1 MPTRARRSKLP
12 VIPHR
17 EGITLPPGRSAG
29 GGLDQRGG
37 YRIAAVTVAC
47 GPQRLSGRASH
58 RVQEIPPIRWR
69 GKSPSPH
76 AAWCRRRSAGTPRA
90 LSVRRP
96 ASALEQ
102 RPKRGAAIRLRVP
115 GKAGRPGAAGTSHG
129 NAVKLAE
136 IRLLHIRAGYRGQSG
151 LGQRNGSRQRQR
163 SRRERGGAQELLH
176 ACYNR
181 RAGEAVH
188 KAPVRHRPANGLLP
202 TAPDGLARPVRSSA
216 EGSRASQPTMH
227 VPHRSPGSALIKL
240 AQSYAIPSRPITMR
254 NRRWSK
260 GRFPA
265 DSGWS
270 AAAPIRRAAARR
282 TPRSGIPPH
291 PSRSPARTY

>member
-12 VIPHR
+12 VILHR

-37 YRIAAVTVAC
+37 YRIAAVTVAY
-47 GPQRLSGRASH
+47 GPQRLSGHAGH

-90 LSVRRP
+90 LSTRRSRF
-96 ASALEQ
+96 SA
-102 RPKRGAAIRLRVP
+102 RAAP
-115 GKAGRPGAAGTSHG
+115 GTGRSNSVARAGQSRSPGAAGTSHG

-163 SRRERGGAQELLH
+163 SRRERRSARELLH

-188 KAPVRHRPANGLLP
+188 KAPVRHRSANGLLP
-202 TAPDGLARPVRSSA
+202 TTPGGLVIDN
-216 EGSRASQPTMH
+216 
-227 VPHRSPGSALIKL
+227 PGV
-240 AQSYAIPSRPITMR
+240 
-254 NRRWSK
+254 N
-260 GRFPA
+260 
-265 DSGWS
+265 
-270 AAAPIRRAAARR
+270 
-282 TPRSGIPPH
+282 
-291 PSRSPARTY
+291 

>member
-37 YRIAAVTVAC
+37 YRITAVTVAY
-47 GPQRLSGRASH
+47 GPQRLSGHAGH

-90 LSVRRP
+90 LSTRRSRF
-96 ASALEQ
+96 SA
-102 RPKRGAAIRLRVP
+102 RAAP
-115 GKAGRPGAAGTSHG
+115 GTGRSNSVARAGQSRPGAVGTSHG

-136 IRLLHIRAGYRGQSG
+136 IRLFTSG
-151 LGQRNGSRQRQR
+151 LATAVSPAWA
-163 SRRERGGAQELLH
+163 SEMAAASDSAVAASGGAQELLH

-216 EGSRASQPTMH
+216 EGSGTSQPTMH
-227 VPHRSPGSALIKL
+227 VPHRSRGSALIRL
-240 AQSYAIPSRPITMR
+240 AQSYASPPPRT
-254 NRRWSK
+254 
-260 GRFPA
+260 A
-265 DSGWS
+265 V
-270 AAAPIRRAAARR
+270 RAQL
-282 TPRSGIPPH
+282 
-291 PSRSPARTY
+291 

>member
-17 EGITLPPGRSAG
+17 EGITLPPGRPAD

-37 YRIAAVTVAC
+37 YRIAAVTVAY
-47 GPQRLSGRASH
+47 GPQRLSRH
-58 RVQEIPPIRWR
+58 RRPPRSGNPR
-69 GKSPSPH
+69 PYVGGGNHRHRMQPGAV
-76 AAWCRRRSAGTPRA
+76 AARQGTPRA
-90 LSVRRP
+90 LSTRRSRF
-96 ASALEQ
+96 SARAAPGTGRSNSVARAGQ
-102 RPKRGAAIRLRVP
+102 SRPP
-115 GKAGRPGAAGTSHG
+115 SAAGTSQG

-136 IRLLHIRAGYRGQSG
+136 IRLLHIGAGYRGQSG

-181 RAGEAVH
+181 RADEAVH
-188 KAPVRHRPANGLLP
+188 KAPVRHRPANGLLS

-216 EGSRASQPTMH
+216 EGSGTSQPTMH

-240 AQSYAIPSRPITMR
+240 AQSYASPPPRTADPGRLASASRP
-254 NRRWSK
+254 
-260 GRFPA
+260 
-265 DSGWS
+265 
-270 AAAPIRRAAARR
+270 
-282 TPRSGIPPH
+282 RSVTHCGLRP
-291 PSRSPARTY
+291 YL

>member
-37 YRIAAVTVAC
+37 YRIAAVTVAY
-47 GPQRLSGRASH
+47 GPQRLSGHAGH

-90 LSVRRP
+90 LSTRRSRFT
-96 ASALEQ
+96 A
-102 RPKRGAAIRLRVP
+102 RAAP
-115 GKAGRPGAAGTSHG
+115 GTGRSNSVARAGQSRPGAVGTSHG

-136 IRLLHIRAGYRGQSG
+136 IRLFHIGAGYRGQSG

-163 SRRERGGAQELLH
+163 SRRERRCPGTSSCLLQQACRRGGSQGTGAAQT
-176 ACYNR
+176 CQW
-181 RAGEAVH
+181 
-188 KAPVRHRPANGLLP
+188 P
-202 TAPDGLARPVRSSA
+202 APD
-216 EGSRASQPTMH
+216 RA
-227 VPHRSPGSALIKL
+227 
-240 AQSYAIPSRPITMR
+240 
-254 NRRWSK
+254 
-260 GRFPA
+260 
-265 DSGWS
+265 
-270 AAAPIRRAAARR
+270 
-282 TPRSGIPPH
+282 
-291 PSRSPARTY
+291 